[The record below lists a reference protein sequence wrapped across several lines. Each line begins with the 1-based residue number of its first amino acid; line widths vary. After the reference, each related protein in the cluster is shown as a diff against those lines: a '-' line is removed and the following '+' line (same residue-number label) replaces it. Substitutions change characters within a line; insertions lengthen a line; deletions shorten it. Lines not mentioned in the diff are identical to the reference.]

1 MRENMKYYRIHTGDI
16 AYLTKQPRGIFTAVG
31 KLVDAKIMNEEEIAE
46 YRRNREYFEKVL
58 PVPPFYEQGNPDRAI
73 TWFKDTKAGN
83 DIYEQMTFYR
93 KMLAKYDVKLY
104 RSEIEE
110 IPGEIIYED
119 DFQIAVKNQR
129 ADLDIKISEEKIEQ
143 M

>member
-1 MRENMKYYRIHTGDI
+1 
-16 AYLTKQPRGIFTAVG
+16 
-31 KLVDAKIMNEEEIAE
+31 
-46 YRRNREYFEKVL
+46 
-58 PVPPFYEQGNPDRAI
+58 
-73 TWFKDTKAGN
+73 
-83 DIYEQMTFYR
+83 MTFYR

-119 DFQIAVKNQR
+119 DFQIAVKNQS